1 MKSIK
6 LAFNMMLLVG
16 CTYSSTSQNS
26 VTDSDVGASA
36 DIKPERE
43 KSLITKNA
51 TSLDTPTSIPSVECS
66 FEPWSEYKED
76 RLLSHPTE
84 QAYVFATSHKA
95 VDADGAPNAYHP
107 KNKGLDYLANAGYPN
122 KSWWRSVLVE
132 DPKNPGRAYQQ
143 PDGPFEGYFV
153 SKTSLQ
159 DSSKEE
165 TDSSRYVDATSIP
178 YLVFPESFYLRKGTG
193 RLGDLGYAFNVATGD
208 ASPFVIADIGPTKA
222 KLGEVSIAL
231 AEGFG
236 GKNVSP
242 RNGSG
247 LPAGKVIYVVFPYS
261 SQNNPWPLNN
271 EQIIQMADELLELVG
286 GRKSVIACENKL

>member
-6 LAFNMMLLVG
+6 LAFIMMLLVG

-84 QAYVFATSHKA
+84 PAYVFATSHKA

-132 DPKNPGRAYQQ
+132 DPKILDAHTSNPMAHL
-143 PDGPFEGYFV
+143 
-153 SKTSLQ
+153 KAIL
-159 DSSKEE
+159 
-165 TDSSRYVDATSIP
+165 
-178 YLVFPESFYLRKGTG
+178 YLKHHCR
-193 RLGDLGYAFNVATGD
+193 
-208 ASPFVIADIGPTKA
+208 
-222 KLGEVSIAL
+222 IAL
-231 AEGFG
+231 
-236 GKNVSP
+236 K
-242 RNGSG
+242 
-247 LPAGKVIYVVFPYS
+247 KK
-261 SQNNPWPLNN
+261 
-271 EQIIQMADELLELVG
+271 QIRRAM
-286 GRKSVIACENKL
+286 